1 MVETLKC
8 SLMVCYDF
16 ILEVWLPGTG
26 RPGEGLRPVGQERE
40 AG

>member
-1 MVETLKC
+1 MLDGFWVWWLD
-8 SLMVCYDF
+8 LVV
-16 ILEVWLPGTG
+16 LEVRLPGTG